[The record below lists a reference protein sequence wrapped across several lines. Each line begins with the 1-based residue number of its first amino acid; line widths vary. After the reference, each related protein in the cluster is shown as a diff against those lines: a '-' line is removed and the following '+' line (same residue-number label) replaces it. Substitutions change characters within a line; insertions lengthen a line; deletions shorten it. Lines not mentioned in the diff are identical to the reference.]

1 MSVAKHHQLRIT
13 LDVTPIQEYMVAILY
28 EEGELKTSYFEH
40 VGIKFDIKHAVQ
52 MLKEKGL
59 IRIRKDMNRNMLS
72 LTDYGR
78 EYIEQV
84 EGLYAGRNN
93 EN

>member
-1 MSVAKHHQLRIT
+1 
-13 LDVTPIQEYMVAILY
+13 MVAILY

-40 VGIKFDIKHAVQ
+40 VGIAFDIKHAVQ
-52 MLKEKGL
+52 TLKGKGL

-78 EYIEQV
+78 DYIEQV
-84 EGLYAGRNN
+84 EAIYAG
-93 EN
+93 